1 MNIWTF
7 DENRVDFVSVSLASM
22 EASQD
27 AIYITQHGD
36 VLMVREDGRERP
48 MPERLDVAGVMFDR
62 EQFTRPLNDTTRT
75 AIAELEAGKGKR
87 FTSVDDLIADLHAGE
102 L

>member
-27 AIYITQHGD
+27 AIYIIQHGD

-62 EQFTRPLNDTTRT
+62 EQFTRPLNGTTRT

>member
-27 AIYITQHGD
+27 AIYIIQHGD

-48 MPERLDVAGVMFDR
+48 IPERLDVAGVMFDR
-62 EQFTRPLNDTTRT
+62 
-75 AIAELEAGKGKR
+75 
-87 FTSVDDLIADLHAGE
+87 
-102 L
+102 